1 MYLAIHIPD
10 FAVAAA
16 LRSNPASA
24 SRPCVVL
31 DRKGTGESPEKLPI
45 LAINDRAREA
55 GIQKG
60 WPLNRALVRCPD
72 LTVLPRDAPAEAT
85 LCDELVRLAEL
96 LGPDVE
102 ITRSDLVILDLA
114 TRKQPLGAILNA
126 LEIEGCS
133 VWHAQ
138 AATPDL
144 AHLAAVHPATVGGLI
159 TPGALTSLPLEIL
172 ASVTSGTD
180 LIERLELW
188 GLKTLGDFM
197 KLPRQALTERLGPE
211 SGRCHDLLHGCSC
224 RLLRLHRPPESFA
237 QSFDCD
243 DSITSLDPLI
253 FVVKR
258 MLHTLAGR
266 LGARHLAART
276 LDLHLQMENGSSVSR
291 QITMPEPQC
300 RVEGMLSPLQTFLES
315 LKLDAAVTV
324 LHLDASTTFATAAQR
339 EWFGTQLPQP
349 ERWAETLARLEALLG
364 PGKVGIPVPA
374 DTFRADAF
382 TVRPAIGPADPSP
395 AGSRTTECGLPLYRY
410 RPPRAVSVA
419 FEKRELHVWPLA
431 VLNGP
436 LPGEITDCRGPYSS
450 SGDWWNPDEAWQ
462 RLEWD
467 VQLNTGHLARIAYQ
481 LPDQWH
487 LDGIYR

>member
-1 MYLAIHIPD
+1 MFLALHVPD
-10 FAVAAA
+10 FPVTAA
-16 LRSNPASA
+16 LRREGAVG
-24 SRPCVVL
+24 RPCVIL
-31 DRKGTGESPEKLPI
+31 ASSGEGEPREKVQI
-45 LAINDRAREA
+45 LAIDERAREA
-55 GIQKG
+55 GICRG

-72 LTVLPRDAPAEAT
+72 LVVLPRDVSGEAR
-85 LCDELVRLAEL
+85 LCDDLVRMSEL
-96 LGPDVE
+96 LGPDIE

-114 TRKQPLGAILNA
+114 TRKHPLGDILNA
-126 LEIEGCS
+126 LELEGGE

-138 AATPDL
+138 APTPDL
-144 AHLAAVHPATVGGLI
+144 AHLAATHPSTLSRAIAPMDLV
-159 TPGALTSLPLEIL
+159 SLPLEIL
-172 ASVTSGTD
+172 ASVTNGRD
-180 LIERLELW
+180 LMERLELW

-211 SGRCHDLLHGCSC
+211 AGRCHDLLHGRSC

-266 LGARHLAART
+266 LGSRHLAART
-276 LDLHLQMENGSSVSR
+276 LDLRLQMEDGTTVSR

-315 LKLDAAVTV
+315 LKLQAAVTV
-324 LHLDASTTFATAAQR
+324 LHLDAETTFATAAQR
-339 EWFGTQLPQP
+339 EWFGAQLPQP

-364 PGKVGIPVPA
+364 PGKVGIPVPS
-374 DTFRADAF
+374 DSYRVDSF
-382 TVRPAIGPADPSP
+382 TIRPANGPAKC
-395 AGSRTTECGLPLYRY
+395 AVGCRRTVECGLPLDRY
-410 RPPRAVSVA
+410 RPPRPVSVA
-419 FEKRELHVWPLA
+419 YETRELHVWPLA

-436 LPGEITDCRGPYSS
+436 VPGEITDCRGPFSS
-450 SGDWWNPDEAWQ
+450 SGDWWNPEESWQ

-467 VQLNTGHLARIAYQ
+467 IQLNTGHLARIAYQ
-481 LPDQWH
+481 LPDRWH
-487 LDGIYR
+487 LDGVYR